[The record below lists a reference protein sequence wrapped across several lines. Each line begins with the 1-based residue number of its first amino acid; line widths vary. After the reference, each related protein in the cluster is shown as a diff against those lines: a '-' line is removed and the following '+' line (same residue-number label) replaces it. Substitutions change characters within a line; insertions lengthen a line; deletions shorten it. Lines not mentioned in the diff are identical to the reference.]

1 MDSTGS
7 ISQVN
12 SKRLCA
18 NCRMTRMAGEEMH
31 MSWVRQSSYFEGYSV
46 GNHT

>member
-1 MDSTGS
+1 MVSTGS